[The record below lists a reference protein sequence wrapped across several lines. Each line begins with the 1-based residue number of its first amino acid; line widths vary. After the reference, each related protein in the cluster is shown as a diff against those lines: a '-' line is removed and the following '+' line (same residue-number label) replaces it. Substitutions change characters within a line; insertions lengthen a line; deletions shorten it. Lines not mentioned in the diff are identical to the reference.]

1 MISVVMATLNNAAEL
16 AEALSPLVP
25 GSVDGL
31 IHELVVADGGSTDDT
46 LAVLDDAG
54 AVLVEGGLGAACTAA
69 KGPWL
74 LIVEPSTRLP
84 YEWIGPVRRHLESGD
99 QAARKLVRSG
109 WFAKP
114 QALLILKRAWLTGQT
129 GGKALRV

>member
-1 MISVVMATLNNAAEL
+1 MISVVMATHNSARDL
-16 AEALSPLVP
+16 AEVLSPLVP

-31 IHELVVADGGSTDDT
+31 IHELVVADAGSTDET
-46 LAVLDDAG
+46 LAILDDAG
-54 AVLVEGGLGAACTAA
+54 AVMVGGSLGAACTAA

-74 LIVEPSTRLP
+74 LIVEATTRLP

-99 QAARKLVRSG
+99 QSARKLVRGG
-109 WFAKP
+109 WFAK
-114 QALLILKRAWLTGQT
+114 QEALLILKRAWLTGQT